1 MRIKRFLLVLFFSA
15 LASGFAQAHFNLS
28 INIRVIH
35 IEHLDTGLRVMIR
48 VPMAY
53 LVAHL
58 LGPMRSDGTAQPAPY
73 TRNQIENETLM
84 HYVDGAAVRADPNGL
99 AQFVADGHKIHVE
112 GELLSAKIEHIRVYP
127 ALKQPPF
134 ASLTEA
140 KRAFQ
145 ENGVYPHAIV
155 DGYVGDTVIDVA
167 LLFNTDHPIGKYQIS
182 STLNPGL
189 DGQEDTANLILDHA
203 NNDTLIFRETG
214 LLKTAVEV
222 SRSVWSA
229 AYTFIIEGIKHI
241 LAGIDHVLFIV
252 CLTIGAVSL
261 GNLLLRVT
269 GFTIGHTIT
278 LIAGFFGYVPSA
290 AWFIPAVE
298 AGIALSI
305 VYAAVIAVTIQPK
318 SKGNATTLWVT
329 VAIGLLHGL
338 GFSFVLH
345 EILQVDAPN
354 LWQSL
359 LSFNLG
365 VEIGQVAI
373 VLACWPLLW
382 WLSKQSRRWLQYS
395 RWLIAIPC
403 IAVATY
409 WTSQRTFMVIQA
421 FS

>member
-1 MRIKRFLLVLFFSA
+1 MRLKCFLFVLFISA
-15 LASGFAQAHFNLS
+15 LASGAVQAHFNLN

-58 LGPMRSDGTAQPAPY
+58 LGPKRVDGTVEPAPY
-73 TRNQIENETLM
+73 TRNQIENEELM
-84 HYVDGAAVRADPNGL
+84 HYVDSVALRADPKGL
-99 AQFVADGHKIHVE
+99 AQLVADGHQIYVD
-112 GELLSAKIEHIRVYP
+112 GELLQAEIKHIRVYP

-134 ASLTEA
+134 ASLAEA
-140 KRAFQ
+140 KRALQ
-145 ENGVYPHAIV
+145 ENDVYPLDSA
-155 DGYVGDTVIDVA
+155 DGYVGDTVVDVA
-167 LLFNTDHPIGKYQIS
+167 LLFSTEQPISQYRIS

-189 DGQEDTANLILDHA
+189 EGQEDTANLILDHV
-203 NNDTLIFRETG
+203 NNDALVFRETG
-214 LLKTAVEV
+214 LLATPVAV

-229 AYTFIIEGIKHI
+229 AQTFIVEGIKHI
-241 LAGIDHVLFIV
+241 LVGADHVLFII
-252 CLTIGAVSL
+252 CLTIGALSL
-261 GNLLLRVT
+261 ANLLLRVT
-269 GFTIGHTIT
+269 GFTVGHTIT

-290 AWFIPAVE
+290 AWFIPVVE
-298 AGIALSI
+298 TGIALSI
-305 VYAAVIAVTIQPK
+305 IYVAVVAVSIQPK
-318 SKGNATTLWVT
+318 TTTLWVT

-382 WLSKQSRRWLQYS
+382 WLGQRSERWLHYS
-395 RWLIAIPC
+395 RWLIAAPC
-403 IAVATY
+403 IAIATY
-409 WTSQRTFMVIQA
+409 WTSQRTFMVIQ
-421 FS
+421 SLS